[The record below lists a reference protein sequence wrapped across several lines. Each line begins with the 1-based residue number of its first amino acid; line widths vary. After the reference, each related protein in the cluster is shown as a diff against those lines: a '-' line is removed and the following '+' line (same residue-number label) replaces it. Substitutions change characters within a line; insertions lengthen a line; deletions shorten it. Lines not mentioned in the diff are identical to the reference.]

1 MITFAAEIERELFN
15 ILGYWEKKTVDHE
28 FGGFVGQRDHS
39 DRLISNMPKGSVLN
53 SRILWTFSAAY
64 AFTGKQT
71 HRDLAERAY
80 QYIRTFFYDQHFGGV
95 YWSVDF
101 NGQPLDTKKQT
112 YALAFAIY
120 GLSEYYKISADQ
132 EALDLAVKL
141 YQDIERYCFDKD
153 NGGYFEAFGRDW
165 QEIKDLRLSEKDAN
179 EKKTMNTH
187 LHVIEAYVNLYGVWQ
202 TDGLKS
208 QIKNLLSD
216 FQNRIIDSASKHLIL
231 FMDENWESKVH
242 IYSFGHDIEASW
254 LLLEAAESIRDED
267 LINCYKRIAIEL
279 AEAVLQGLD
288 TDGSIWYEHNLTT
301 SHLNKEKHW
310 WVQAEAMVGFINAW
324 EISKDDS
331 YLKVAERLWEFISEY
346 VIDHEN
352 GEWFWGRTEDLA
364 LMEDEDKVG
373 FWKCPYH
380 NTRACLEIIRR
391 VSVKN
396 SL

>member
-1 MITFAAEIERELFN
+1 MIAFAAEIERELFN
-15 ILGYWEKKTVDHE
+15 ILGYWEKKTVDQE
-28 FGGFVGQRDHS
+28 FGGFVGQRDHN

-64 AFTGKQT
+64 AITGKQA

-132 EALDLAVKL
+132 GALDLTVKL

-153 NGGYFEAFGRDW
+153 NSGYFEAFGRDW

-208 QIKNLLSD
+208 QIKNLLLD

-231 FMDENWESKVH
+231 FMDENWESKAH

-254 LLLEAAESIRDED
+254 LLLEAAEVIGDKD

-279 AEAVLQGLD
+279 AEAALQGLD
-288 TDGSIWYEHNLTT
+288 ADGSIWYKHNLTT

-331 YLKVAERLWEFISEY
+331 YLKIAERLWGFINVY

-391 VSVKN
+391 VSGKN